1 LHKKWTHF
9 ILEGIN
15 GRTVIMAAASRF
27 NLTRAGIG
35 LVIGIIILALVVF
48 GGIWL
53 VRERGEQARRDEAI
67 AIADQQIE
75 QQDDQ
80 DIAIGSGNS
89 TSNNLDQAAPS
100 QSTDQA
106 PASSNGAA
114 STPAPAAAANE
125 LPQTG
130 PELMPIVA
138 FALLSFATVS
148 YIQSRKLLLGR

>member
-9 ILEGIN
+9 ILKGIN

-27 NLTRAGIG
+27 DLTRAGIG

-48 GGIWL
+48 GGIRL

-89 TSNNLDQAAPS
+89 TLNNPDQAAPS

-114 STPAPAAAANE
+114 STPAPASDANE

>member
-1 LHKKWTHF
+1 
-9 ILEGIN
+9 
-15 GRTVIMAAASRF
+15 MAAASRF

-89 TSNNLDQAAPS
+89 TSNNSDQAAPS

-114 STPAPAAAANE
+114 STAAPAAAANE

-130 PELMPIVA
+130 PELVQFVA
-138 FALLSFATVS
+138 FALLSFAVAS